1 MSEFLGI
8 GLSDITCN
16 ALSCDRHCFCIQP
29 VIRNTPTADFHSF
42 LFDGAKS
49 VTMTEVFIGVNISE
63 QKSGTKR
70 TKTRKTK
77 SESSIS
83 PRHQGGVTVCKHSIT
98 YDPSWFAESDVVSKG
113 C

>member
-49 VTMTEVFIGVNISE
+49 VTMTEVFIGATSANKKAGQRGRKRVKLKAGVVFPSA
-63 QKSGTKR
+63 TK
-70 TKTRKTK
+70 
-77 SESSIS
+77 
-83 PRHQGGVTVCKHSIT
+83 GV
-98 YDPSWFAESDVVSKG
+98 
-113 C
+113 